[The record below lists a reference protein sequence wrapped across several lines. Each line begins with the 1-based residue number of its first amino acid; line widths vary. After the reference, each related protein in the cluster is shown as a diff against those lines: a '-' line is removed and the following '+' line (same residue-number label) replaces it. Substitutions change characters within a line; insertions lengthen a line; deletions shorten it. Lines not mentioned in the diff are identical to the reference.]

1 MICVSIIEQRLCRC
15 FLKAGPSINGIQKG
29 KKGTKYLE
37 LCYVVLSH
45 PVYLIRLD
53 FSYATPAKLF
63 FLELD

>member
-1 MICVSIIEQRLCRC
+1 MFPQVVT
-15 FLKAGPSINGIQKG
+15 GPFINGIQKG

-53 FSYATPAKLF
+53 FSYATPAELF